1 VTNNYK
7 SHFDI
12 KVVQKFNSYLVQN
25 RLCLH
30 QENKV
35 LPDVVYE
42 RKIISFLN
50 VTRDHTRIVG
60 LKISATG
67 KQTVGVILGTQ
78 IYPSAEILN
87 SPLSKQKC

>member
-7 SHFDI
+7 SNFDI
-12 KVVQKFNSYLVQN
+12 KVVQKFKSYLVQN

-35 LPDVVYE
+35 LPEVVYE
-42 RKIISFLN
+42 SKIISFLN
-50 VTRDHTRIVG
+50 ITRDHTRIVG

-67 KQTVGVILGTQ
+67 SRL
-78 IYPSAEILN
+78 
-87 SPLSKQKC
+87 